1 MAAEYSA
8 VALQTVGVDEN
19 VLFNNGCRAC
29 RKGFISHRDDSGV
42 FFLKGASNGCKAIYR
57 VSFQANIAIATE
69 GGTVEPISVALTING
84 EQLGNATAIV
94 TPVAIGDF
102 WSVSVETFIDIPCSC
117 CVTVS
122 VENVSD
128 TTAID
133 VQNANIIFDRVA

>member
-8 VALQTVGVDEN
+8 VALQTVDVDDN
-19 VLFNNGCRAC
+19 IIFNNGFKAC
-29 RKGFISHRDDSGV
+29 RKGFISHRDDSGI
-42 FFLKGASNGCKAIYR
+42 FTLQGARNGCKAIYK
-57 VSFQANIAIATE
+57 VSFQANIAIST
-69 GGTVEPISVALTING
+69 GGTVEPISIALTING
-84 EQLGNATAIV
+84 ERLGNATAIV

-122 VENVSD
+122 VENTSD

-133 VQNANIIFDRVA
+133 VINANIIFDRVA